1 MSYIDMAIKW
11 LRAPK
16 TLRGIAGMTVIIIIL
31 AIDFAWWAGNIEV
44 IAASTIVG
52 SGNDEV
58 VEGDNWTYGI
68 DIDETI
74 TGTLLAPSGGIFRSE
89 GLSIATYE
97 FEVSE
102 NAVLGFVNVSVTS
115 TKPRPDF
122 DLRVYG
128 PDGDSVGES
137 ATEEANEHIEI
148 DAKQF
153 NRTGPGT
160 YEAEVDNYSSFYIS
174 YTLTI
179 QIYIKVPIE
188 EDDEGNP

>member
-1 MSYIDMAIKW
+1 MSYIDMVVKW
-11 LRAPK
+11 LKAPK
-16 TLRGIAGMTVIIIIL
+16 TLKGIAGMTVIIIIL
-31 AIDFAWWAGNIEV
+31 AIDFWWWAENTNI
-44 IAASTIVG
+44 IAAATIVG
-52 SGNDEV
+52 GGDDGV
-58 VEGDNWTYGI
+58 VEGDNWTYGL

-89 GLSIATYE
+89 GLSIATYD

-115 TKPRPDF
+115 TNARPDF

-148 DAKQF
+148 DERVF

-160 YEAEVDNYSSFYIS
+160 YEAEVDNYSSFYIQ

-188 EDDEGNP
+188 EGDEGNP

>member
-1 MSYIDMAIKW
+1 MSYIDMFIKYITT
-11 LRAPK
+11 PK
-16 TLRGIAGMTVIIIIL
+16 TMKGMAGMAVIIIIL

-44 IAASTIVG
+44 TAVAAAIGGGDSEI
-52 SGNDEV
+52 
-58 VEGDNWTYGI
+58 VEGDNWTYGL

-102 NAVLGFVNVSVTS
+102 NAVLGFVNVTVTS
-115 TKPRPDF
+115 SNARPDF

-148 DAKQF
+148 DARVF

-160 YEAEVDNYSSFYIS
+160 YEAEVDNYSSFYVQ

-188 EDDEGNP
+188 EPEEDP